1 MSLLPQF
8 RPWVSLLPLGDKIR
22 GGIRGGGSSPIIATL
37 VPARLN
43 AALASLVDRNQVT
56 PQMMVF
62 TCIRRIGLTCTSE
75 KRHIMGNNTSS
86 NRELLDA
93 GAVKLVEEAISHNC
107 VVIFSKTS
115 CPFCTMAKNV
125 FSDLNVAYTVIELDM
140 QENGNQLQAVLHQ
153 MTGDRTVP
161 RVFVNGTCI
170 GGGTDTRKLHQQG
183 KLLPLVRQC
192 AASYE
197 H

>member
-1 MSLLPQF
+1 
-8 RPWVSLLPLGDKIR
+8 
-22 GGIRGGGSSPIIATL
+22 
-37 VPARLN
+37 
-43 AALASLVDRNQVT
+43 
-56 PQMMVF
+56 
-62 TCIRRIGLTCTSE
+62 
-75 KRHIMGNNTSS
+75 MGNSASS
-86 NRELLDA
+86 SRKLLDA

-125 FSDLNVAYTVIELDM
+125 FSDINVAYTVIELDM

-183 KLLPLVRQC
+183 KLLPLIRQC
-192 AASYE
+192 ASSYE
-197 H
+197 N

>member
-1 MSLLPQF
+1 MNANAWAVLILNY
-8 RPWVSLLPLGDKIR
+8 VVDGE
-22 GGIRGGGSSPIIATL
+22 TL
-37 VPARLN
+37 MW
-43 AALASLVDRNQVT
+43 SLVYDEGAVCLGCRDILLISYT
-56 PQMMVF
+56 LLF
-62 TCIRRIGLTCTSE
+62 CFFS
-75 KRHIMGNNTSS
+75 MGNNTSS